1 MKGHV
6 QIFDGDVLL
15 HEDHNMIVD
24 GAGEHIVDILTLSPD
39 IGTDSDGDT
48 INTNQKASD
57 YQIKYASLGKSQKG
71 YEENLHKYRQHNLI
85 ASGNH
90 FEGLGT
96 EVDITPVIGYHS
108 IDTGG
113 KAFKV
118 TSLSGDGGY
127 IEWTSRLDADF
138 MAKLKKC
145 PLVFSID
152 FKLDPNSQGSLL
164 TGSAYGKQLSNRH
177 LFSVLIESGDE
188 KFEYTLS
195 LQKPSEP
202 TAGEVIGGVDDVL
215 AGEVCYKRLGHGWHR
230 MCATLPVKIN
240 LDGIGYS
247 GNRSSDEFK
256 IKLYPSYSKDL
267 DPSDDGSDSTPDLT
281 QGASLVGSMFLS
293 RPSLNVGSLPINY
306 YKGEERLTD
315 ETADNGRGYPK
326 LWRTVANVAMTDDDC
341 PYLEDLPGTLTNNS
355 TSYNVIAELTE
366 NPTPEDTRLQTSSI
380 TSYEKSTDVV
390 VNQGHNICVSKK
402 LFLNNQLDPYAK
414 DFIRDIVDNSW
425 QFSYDYAEMRVQPD
439 LRWFGCFADK
449 WYGQANADLHF
460 SKIEK
465 GNEIYDFPQSTE
477 IVDAMDVY
485 GYIGRGTNTGSKFKL
500 ATTATDATLGKV
512 VFTITIPAQD
522 KKALNAFGGV
532 FELGLSV
539 VNVTETYKKQQKT
552 LGQPINLNVAQ
563 VDVIRRLFCKKSF
576 NFDITAGDKT
586 IAFGNSNSVSDL
598 VINWE
603 LDFGG
608 TLQLS

>member
-39 IGTDSDGDT
+39 IGTDSNGDT
-48 INTNQKASD
+48 INANQKAKD
-57 YQIKYASLGKSQKG
+57 YRIEYASLGKSQKG

-118 TSLSGDGGY
+118 TSLSNDGGY
-127 IEWTSRLDADF
+127 IEWTSRLNADF

-177 LFSVLIESGDE
+177 LFSVLIESGTE

-240 LDGIGYS
+240 GLAGGTYS

-267 DPSDDGSDSTPDLT
+267 DPSDVGNDSTPDLT
-281 QGASLVGSMFLS
+281 QGASLVGSMFLA

-306 YKGEERLTD
+306 YKGEERVTN
-315 ETADNGRGYPK
+315 EVADNGRGYPK

-355 TSYNVIAELTE
+355 TSYNVIAELTD

-402 LFLNNQLDPYAK
+402 LFLNGQDAK
-414 DFIRDIVDNSW
+414 DFIRDIVDNAW
-425 QFSYDYAEMRVQPD
+425 QFSDDYTEMGVQPD

-449 WYGQANADLHF
+449 WYVNYSDTHF

-465 GNEIYDFPQSTE
+465 GDKIYNFPQSPSL
-477 IVDAMDVY
+477 VDAMDVY
-485 GYIGRGTNTGSKFKL
+485 GYIGRNDENNSKFRCVL
-500 ATTATDATLGKV
+500 TGNEATDPTLGKV
-512 VFTITIPAQD
+512 VFTITIPAKD

-539 VNVTETYKKQQKT
+539 ANLTETYKKQQKT
-552 LGQPINLNVAQ
+552 LGQSVNLSVAQ

-586 IAFGNSNSVSDL
+586 LNFNEPNSVTDL
-598 VINWE
+598 VINWV